1 VLVDEAEVFSVQ
13 AVAARD
19 AVHVAVVVAQSDV
32 ARVLRAAAVGQVG
45 LAVLPAGT
53 AGP

>member
-1 VLVDEAEVFSVQ
+1 VLVDQAEVFSVQ

-19 AVHVAVVVAQSDV
+19 AVHVAVVVAQPDV

-45 LAVLPAGT
+45 LAVLPA
-53 AGP
+53 APAAP